1 MDPIMPPPG
10 QIPKSPK
17 TQPPKTPPENA
28 QNDIN
33 EDAVATTLHNLASE
47 PTRDQSNHDPCEKS
61 R

>member
-1 MDPIMPPPG
+1 MPPPG